1 EEIFIRSA
9 VPYKIM
15 GGTKFY
21 ERAEIKDALAY
32 LVAVA
37 NPADAMSVRRILN
50 KPRRGIGAGTATAS
64 ARFAG
69 GPGPSFRHALS
80 LPGQLGVGPKIQAAI
95 AQLDAVLAE
104 ATAIMLPATGEVP
117 PPTSVADGLSLLLS
131 KSGYLDA
138 LRASR
143 DPQDE
148 A

>member
-1 EEIFIRSA
+1 
-9 VPYKIM
+9 
-15 GGTKFY
+15 
-21 ERAEIKDALAY
+21 
-32 LVAVA
+32 VA
-37 NPADAMSVRRILN
+37 NPADEMAVRRILN
-50 KPRRGIGAGTATAS
+50 KPRRGIGDVTETAI
-64 ARFAG
+64 ARFAEEHG
-69 GPGPSFRHALS
+69 ISFRDALS

-104 ATAIMLPATGEVP
+104 VTAIMLPPTGEVP

-148 A
+148 ARVENLDEFVAVTRDFARNNPEGTITDFLTE